1 MTASAQELGRN
12 VEILRYISAV
22 ASPAVKDNVIYGK
35 AHFEDVC
42 KRFGDPKSLN
52 KYETIFIDS
61 ITVAGRLCLQ
71 WCKSQPQA
79 ISERTG
85 KEDLRAM
92 YGLHGQEMINWLTHL
107 QHTRDKNIWFVG
119 ILEEKLDD
127 TNRKYFGL
135 QIDGSKTALELPAIV
150 DQVITMTQK
159 EDKRVFINHTNNPY
173 GYPAKDRS
181 GKLEMIEPANLNNLM
196 DKIKTKIIIN

>member
-1 MTASAQELGRN
+1 M
-12 VEILRYISAV
+12 
-22 ASPAVKDNVIYGK
+22 
-35 AHFEDVC
+35 
-42 KRFGDPKSLN
+42 
-52 KYETIFIDS
+52 
-61 ITVAGRLCLQ
+61 
-71 WCKSQPQA
+71 
-79 ISERTG
+79 
-85 KEDLRAM
+85 
-92 YGLHGQEMINWLTHL
+92 
-107 QHTRDKNIWFVG
+107 
-119 ILEEKLDD
+119 LEEKLDD

-173 GYPAKDRS
+173 GYPAKDRL